1 MIMNNL
7 ERYNQIFIEIFNVNS
22 SALNDDFSSETVSSW
37 DSVSQ
42 LSLVTSLE
50 DEFDIMFDAEDI
62 LDFSSYA
69 VGRKIMT
76 KYGIEL

>member
-1 MIMNNL
+1 MNNL
-7 ERYNQIFIEIFNVNS
+7 ERYNQIFIEIFNVDS
-22 SALNDDFSSETVSSW
+22 GALNDDFSSETVSNW

-50 DEFDIMFDAEDI
+50 DEFDVMFDAEDI
-62 LDFSSYA
+62 LDFSSY
-69 VGRKIMT
+69 GFGKKIMT